1 MAEIHEWEIETL
13 EEEIK
18 TMSDRYRAL
27 FDYVNEKD
35 PLLLSAFLKEEIN
48 KEDLK

>member
-1 MAEIHEWEIETL
+1 MAEIHQAEIETL

-18 TMSDRYRAL
+18 TISERYKAL

-35 PLLLSAFLKEEIN
+35 PWLLSAFLKEEMN
-48 KEDLK
+48 KEA